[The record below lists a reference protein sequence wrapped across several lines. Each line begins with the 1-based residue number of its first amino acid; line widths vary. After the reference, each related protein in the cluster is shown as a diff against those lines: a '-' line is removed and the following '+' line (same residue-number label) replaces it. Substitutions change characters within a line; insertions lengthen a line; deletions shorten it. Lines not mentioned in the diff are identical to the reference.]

1 MNAAEN
7 KRLLALDILRG
18 ITIAGMILV
27 NNPGSWSAIYAPLEH
42 ASWNGL
48 TPTDPGLSVLHVH
61 HGGIDLLVAEK
72 IRFPVQPRHGTEN
85 LAASTGDLPDRRRDR
100 VVLKI
105 LRHVQR
111 AVGRRSSVL
120 GTDRTFVLDVRPD
133 ADPRRDATPGAELRR
148 GGADRR
154 NGSPPAH
161 PVDRRGTARRLFRDP
176 AVGTRIRNVAEQ
188 NVVGIVDRAIL
199 GPAHMY
205 RGRAIS
211 PFDPEGL
218 LSTDPVDRPRADRI
232 LLSAGLLV
240 SAHGT

>member
-7 KRLLALDILRG
+7 KRLLALDILRRDHDRRDDPG
-18 ITIAGMILV
+18 QQPGQLERDLRPAGTRLV
-27 NNPGSWSAIYAPLEH
+27 ER
-42 ASWNGL
+42 
-48 TPTDPGLSVLHVH
+48 TDADRPGLSVFHVH

-72 IRFPVQPRHGTEN
+72 IRFPVQPRHGPEN

-161 PVDRRGTARRLFRDP
+161 PVDRRRDCSPVISRSCYRDTDSKFPNKTSSASSTEQYSARRTCT
-176 AVGTRIRNVAEQ
+176 V
-188 NVVGIVDRAIL
+188 
-199 GPAHMY
+199 
-205 RGRAIS
+205 RAIS
-211 PFDPEGL
+211 P
-218 LSTDPVDRPRADRI
+218 STRKDC
-232 LLSAGLLV
+232 
-240 SAHGT
+240 